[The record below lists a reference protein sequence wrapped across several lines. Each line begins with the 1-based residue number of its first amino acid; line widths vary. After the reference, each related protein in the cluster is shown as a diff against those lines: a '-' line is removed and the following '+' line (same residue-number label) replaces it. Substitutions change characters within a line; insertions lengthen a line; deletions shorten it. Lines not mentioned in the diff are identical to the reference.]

1 MCLQQILMKFLRQKL
16 PPIIYE
22 TQLSWTCQMYTPS
35 TMALKLYSKKAPADC
50 PCKQLKTSFHKK
62 GFI

>member
-1 MCLQQILMKFLRQKL
+1 MCLQILMKFLHQKL

-22 TQLSWTCQMYTPS
+22 TQLSWTCEMHTWS
-35 TMALKLYSKKAPADC
+35 TMALKLHSKKAPADC
-50 PCKQLKTSFHKK
+50 PWKHLKTSFHNK